1 MGMVYELDDI
11 ERRALLT
18 PDKANTGSYQMN
30 GYFHNS
36 TFRIKEDAPQ
46 MKRGGRLRPIRRT
59 HPDSDARLKQDLTK
73 VLSKYVRL
81 RDPVCIVCRSARSNN
96 AGHFYHRDMPSVE
109 FDPRNVWGI
118 CSDCNYR
125 HETVPEPMRGAV
137 LARLGERSFADLTE
151 LANNHKMKLGRNEL
165 EILLSELIE
174 KVEDQ
179 TGIKLRGKRRTT

>member
-1 MGMVYELDDI
+1 MD
-11 ERRALLT
+11 RAGDREVLQLI
-18 PDKANTGSYQMN
+18 

-36 TFRIKEDAPQ
+36 TFKIRPDAKQ
-46 MKRGGRLRPIRRT
+46 MKRGGRLRPIRKT
-59 HPDSDARLKQDLTK
+59 HPDSDAKLKQDLTK

-81 RDPVCIVCRSARSNN
+81 RDPVCIVCRNARSSQ
-96 AGHFYHRDMPSVE
+96 AGHFFHRDMPSVE

-118 CSDCNYR
+118 CSDCNQK
-125 HETVPEPMRGAV
+125 HETNGQPMREAV

-151 LANNHKMKLGRNEL
+151 MANNHKLKLGRNEL

-179 TGIKLRGKRRTT
+179 TGEFH